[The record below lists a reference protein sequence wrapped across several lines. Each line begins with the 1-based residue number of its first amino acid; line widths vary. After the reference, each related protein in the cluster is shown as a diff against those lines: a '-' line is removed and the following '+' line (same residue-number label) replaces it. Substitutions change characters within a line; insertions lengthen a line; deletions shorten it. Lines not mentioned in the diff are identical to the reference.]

1 MAQVKILSFQK
12 IFLPTRLLFPI
23 KLLVCSYLSSKNR
36 KFVDIHR
43 QSYLLE
49 KKSTTTEEIF
59 NFTSAINTE
68 TTPADTN
75 KKSGIKVIIKY
86 FCPSIFPSLKI
97 YLVKKFKEVL
107 SYL

>member
-36 KFVDIHR
+36 KFVDIPR
-43 QSYLLE
+43 QGYLLE

-68 TTPADTN
+68 TTPVDTN
-75 KKSGIKVIIKY
+75 KKSGITKKDLVDDIIYEYKLLTY
-86 FCPSIFPSLKI
+86 
-97 YLVKKFKEVL
+97 
-107 SYL
+107 